1 MCAVGALGDFLLHV
15 FEPLLADVGPQLAY
29 RELLRVLGGSDSILA
44 WRGLF
49 LLTRLSVSLVELEEQ
64 ISGRQG
70 RGWHLAET
78 QLKVSELLLERSV
91 AGGLL
96 RLLVGGERRRN
107 SV

>member
-1 MCAVGALGDFLLHV
+1 M
-15 FEPLLADVGPQLAY
+15 
-29 RELLRVLGGSDSILA
+29 RVLGAYDSILA
-44 WRGLF
+44 WRGLL
-49 LLTRLSVSLVELEEQ
+49 LLTRLSMSLVELEKQ
-64 ISGRQG
+64 ICGRQG

-96 RLLVGGERRRN
+96 RFLVGGERRRN